1 MPHDRKNSSRRAWA
15 ALCAAVLAVSGALVG
30 VAAPASAVPATIPLT
45 ITNDSGRGPIYLY
58 VLGERDGVAG
68 WADAG
73 GTFHPWPGGVGPVPV
88 PAPDASIAGPAPA
101 SP

>member
-58 VLGERDGVAG
+58 VLG
-68 WADAG
+68 
-73 GTFHPWPGGVGPVPV
+73 
-88 PAPDASIAGPAPA
+88 
-101 SP
+101 